1 MSLKFIFIAVVI
13 CILVFL
19 VIKKLFKMLLW
30 VVVIVACI
38 FAYLVFSGKADFKNL
53 LNKTSDVVG
62 SKIK

>member
-13 CILVFL
+13 CILGFL
-19 VIKKLFKMLLW
+19 IIKKLFKMLLW

-38 FAYLVFSGKADFKNL
+38 FAYLVFSGKADFKNV
-53 LNKTSDVVG
+53 LNKTSDAVS